1 MISKE
6 ITSKGSGFS
15 AVGSAHVWGA
25 RGRWFESSNPDRGKK
40 QIVIK
45 DLKLLFL
52 FQGNELMRFLFV

>member
-1 MISKE
+1 MRELVLVNGNK
-6 ITSKGSGFS
+6 KF
-15 AVGSAHVWGA
+15 
-25 RGRWFESSNPDRGKK
+25 RQQESSNPDRGKK